1 MANKYLNR
9 IKKAWNSLSRASGD
23 DEMEGLDREK
33 VVVFAISLVLA
44 FCLWMIVNLNRDYS
58 IGIEL
63 PIEVGNVISDQALAE
78 ELPKKVTASING
90 SGWNLISM
98 YNDPPQIFIDV
109 TGQEVNLF
117 EQVQRQL
124 GGVSNVTVQ
133 TVEPLYLQVRME
145 PKEEKRVPIRP
156 MVDVSFRNQYG
167 FLNEPQIEPDS
178 VTVRGAA
185 SYLEEIS
192 YWPTDSLSLSQVD
205 ENISKTLQLKS
216 PNTLVTL
223 SENSVEYNAEIVQ
236 FTEGE
241 VNVSIGTRNFP
252 VGTMLR
258 FSPSSVDVRYRV
270 PLKEYASFQEGQTF
284 TAYVTYEQVQQ
295 DTTGFVTPQVEN
307 VSGDSSITVRSVQPR
322 EVGYFTIIGN

>member
-1 MANKYLNR
+1 MANKFTNR
-9 IKKAWNSLSRASGD
+9 IKKAWNSLSRVSGD
-23 DEMEGLDREK
+23 DESEGLDREK
-33 VVVFAISLVLA
+33 VVVFAISLILA

-63 PIEVGNVISDQALAE
+63 PIEVGNVSSDQALAE
-78 ELPKKVTASING
+78 ELPKTVTASING

-109 TGQEVNLF
+109 SSQEVNLF

-145 PKEEKRVPIRP
+145 PKEEKKVPIRP

-167 FLNEPQIEPDS
+167 FLRKPKIEPDS

-185 SYLEEIS
+185 SYLEGITS
-192 YWPTDSLSLSQVD
+192 WPTDSLSISEVN
-205 ENISKTLQLKS
+205 ENITETLQLKTPS
-216 PNTLVTL
+216 TLVTL
-223 SENSVEYNAEIVQ
+223 SETSVEYQAEVVQ

-241 VNVSIGTRNFP
+241 VSVPVETRNFP
-252 VGTMLR
+252 VGAMLR
-258 FSPSSVDVRYRV
+258 FSPSSIDVRYRV
-270 PLKEYASFQEGQTF
+270 PLQKYASFQQGQTF
-284 TAYVTYEQVQQ
+284 TAYVDYEQIRQ
-295 DTTGFVTPQVEN
+295 DTTGFVTPQIEN
-307 VSGDSSITVRSVQPR
+307 VSGDSSITIRSVQPR